1 MNVKYPA
8 LTESRELLWSEECG
22 KIGRLCQFWMEVL
35 RTCPLFF
42 FFSLSYAP
50 SILHKNKPRHPR
62 ASPGPLNENQ
72 TWEKKEQME
81 DPSPTKPSQARPT
94 SEILVFAV
102 STEILRLSAEH

>member
-1 MNVKYPA
+1 MWEDWEIVPVLDGGVKN
-8 LTESRELLWSEECG
+8 LSS
-22 KIGRLCQFWMEVL
+22 V
-35 RTCPLFF
+35 F

-50 SILHKNKPRHPR
+50 SILHKNTPRHPR